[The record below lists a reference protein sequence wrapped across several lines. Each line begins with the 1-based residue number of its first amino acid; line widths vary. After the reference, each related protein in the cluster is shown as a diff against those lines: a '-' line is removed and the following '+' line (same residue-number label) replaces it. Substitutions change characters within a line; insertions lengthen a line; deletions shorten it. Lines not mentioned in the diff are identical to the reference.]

1 MTSLLLNMLCNK
13 IIPVRAEEVGTDCSY
28 TTVYTFNLSPVDRKL
43 IARHYGKLY
52 GEDKKCSK
60 RV

>member
-1 MTSLLLNMLCNK
+1 MWEL
-13 IIPVRAEEVGTDCSY
+13 IVRTQLFIL
-28 TTVYTFNLSPVDRKL
+28 FNLSPVDRKL

-60 RV
+60 RVLKIFIQKKMILMIMLIGF

>member
-1 MTSLLLNMLCNK
+1 MWEL
-13 IIPVRAEEVGTDCSY
+13 IVRTQLFIL
-28 TTVYTFNLSPVDRKL
+28 FNLSPVDRKL